1 MLPPWLQNRLRVLN
15 RSFLWTPPLNQ
26 LWEAVQVC
34 KGCDLYRNATQA
46 VLGEGPSTARIV
58 MVGEQPG
65 DKEDL
70 AGRPFVGRAGA
81 LLNRAL
87 EEAGINHAE
96 IYITNA
102 VKHFKFDERGKRHI
116 HKRPRKEKS
125 TRFGCLGFESAELPS
140 MRPSLSLPG
149 FARGFESGSS
159 LMAASG
165 EALTARRCGRPLPL
179 EAPQHVLH

>member
-1 MLPPWLQNRLRVLN
+1 MATKKVAGAESLV
-15 RSFLWTPPLNQ
+15 PLDATINQ

-70 AGRPFVGRAGA
+70 VGRPFVGPAGA

-87 EEAGINHAE
+87 EEAGINRAE
-96 IYITNA
+96 IYVTNA
-102 VKHFKFDERGKRHI
+102 VKHFKFDDRGKRRI
-116 HKRPRKEKS
+116 HKRPSETEIDACKPW
-125 TRFGCLGFESAELPS
+125 L
-140 MRPSLSLPG
+140 
-149 FARGFESGSS
+149 
-159 LMAASG
+159 
-165 EALTARRCGRPLPL
+165 
-179 EAPQHVLH
+179 